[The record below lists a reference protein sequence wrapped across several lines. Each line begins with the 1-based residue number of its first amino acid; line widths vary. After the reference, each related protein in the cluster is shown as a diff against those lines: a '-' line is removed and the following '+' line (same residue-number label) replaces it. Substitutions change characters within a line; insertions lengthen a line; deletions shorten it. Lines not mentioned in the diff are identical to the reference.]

1 MQEKKAWTR
10 HKERNMEGRGDEE
23 KEKQIKENDR
33 KKRGNREEMK
43 I

>member
-1 MQEKKAWTR
+1 
-10 HKERNMEGRGDEE
+10 MEGRGDEE